1 MVQQIEQEDSRRFE
15 TSGKHRKSLKKIIKI
30 IEDLG
35 FEFVSQEKHVIFKH
49 PTRGCSIVFAS
60 NPSDANAVR
69 QIVRRLKKD
78 LIHCQPPIDVN
89 SLPASINQL
98 RIKGI
103 GKMEDEPTIGDELD
117 ACVEDN
123 FSSISTEMTTDSKEK
138 LEMLS
143 DQKEITMG
151 GLIEEIMDSY
161 QKKLIRSLYRSS
173 EILSRNQIVLYKIK
187 GQERECYKRNKKK
200 ALKQ

>member
-1 MVQQIEQEDSRRFE
+1 MVQQIEQEGSIKFE
-15 TSGKHRKSLKKIIKI
+15 PSGKHGKSLKKIIKI

-35 FEFVSQEKHVIFKH
+35 FEFVSQKKHVIFKH

-60 NPSDANAVR
+60 TPSDVNTVR

-78 LIHCQPPIDVN
+78 LMHCQPPIDVN

-98 RIKGI
+98 RMNRI
-103 GKMEDEPTIGDELD
+103 GKMKDELTMGDEMD

-138 LEMLS
+138 LKMLS
-143 DQKEITMG
+143 DQKGITMG
-151 GLIEEIMDSY
+151 ELIEEMLEVY
-161 QKKLIRSLYRSS
+161 KK
-173 EILSRNQIVLYKIK
+173 NQ
-187 GQERECYKRNKKK
+187 
-200 ALKQ
+200 

>member
-1 MVQQIEQEDSRRFE
+1 MVQQIVQEGSRRFE
-15 TSGKHRKSLKKIIKI
+15 PSGKHRKSLMKIIKI

-60 NPSDANAVR
+60 NPSDANTVR

-78 LIHCQPPIDVN
+78 LMHCQPPIDVN
-89 SLPASINQL
+89 SLPASFNQF
-98 RIKGI
+98 RVKGI
-103 GKMEDEPTIGDELD
+103 GEMEDVPTMGDEMD

-138 LEMLS
+138 LKMLS
-143 DQKEITMG
+143 DQKGITMG
-151 GLIEEIMDSY
+151 ELIEEMMDVY
-161 QKKLIRSLYRSS
+161 QKT
-173 EILSRNQIVLYKIK
+173 Q
-187 GQERECYKRNKKK
+187 
-200 ALKQ
+200 